1 VNDRPEPSV
10 PKKAIVLSALMRPSG
25 RPLTIE
31 DEAQVAVAEGCRLK
45 NIQARI
51 NPILESFRN
60 DKGKC

>member
-1 VNDRPEPSV
+1 
-10 PKKAIVLSALMRPSG
+10 
-25 RPLTIE
+25 LTVE
-31 DEAQVAVAEGCRLK
+31 EEAQVAVAEGCRLK